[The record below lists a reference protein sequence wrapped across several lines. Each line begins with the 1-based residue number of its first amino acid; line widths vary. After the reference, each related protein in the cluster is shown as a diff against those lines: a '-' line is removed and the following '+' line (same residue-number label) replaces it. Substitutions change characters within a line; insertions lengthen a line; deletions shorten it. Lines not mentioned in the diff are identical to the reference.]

1 MPPSGITSTSVQ
13 ADPLPSKRG
22 EIGYIEFAES
32 SPTNILSV
40 RDLPPN
46 PHPDDRDSD
55 DHSFVYPD
63 AVSPPLQPD
72 SVVAEQSCSTAS
84 ITKSHGILDL
94 FKPEGP
100 PAFGGLRLYTLVILA
115 MQLILLGGTVA
126 VWVLVSKR
134 ISQIGQLTIIPFHI
148 IFVILVLVQLLLLER
163 RLFRLYEER
172 YNYVRPGEILPR
184 HRSPRSSM
192 ILSLAPWNRPSLP
205 TYAVALSE
213 SGVGTGD
220 VEDLLIPYLPP
231 PAYGNTRESTL
242 VLQNIFRAS
251 SGPESST
258 GRPQS
263 YVCGDEQGDLV
274 QNADIARRLEETIN
288 RLEPPSAAHVVIR

>member
-1 MPPSGITSTSVQ
+1 MPPSNITSTSAQ

-22 EIGYIEFAES
+22 EIGYIEVAEPS
-32 SPTNILSV
+32 STDTLSV
-40 RDLPPN
+40 RPPN

-63 AVSPPLQPD
+63 AVNPPPQPD
-72 SVVAEQSCSTAS
+72 SVRAEQSFSTAS

-115 MQLILLGGTVA
+115 MQLILLGVTVA

-134 ISQIGQLTIIPFHI
+134 ISHIGQLTIIPFHI
-148 IFVILVLVQLLLLER
+148 IFVILVLVQLILLER
-163 RLFRLYEER
+163 RLFRLHGER
-172 YNYVRPGEILPR
+172 SNHVRPEDILPR
-184 HRSPRSSM
+184 HRSMPRSSM
-192 ILSLAPWNRPSLP
+192 ILTLAPWNRPSLP

-220 VEDLLIPYLPP
+220 VEDHHIPYLPP

-242 VLQNIFRAS
+242 VLQNIPRAN

-258 GRPQS
+258 GRLQS
-263 YVCGDEQGDLV
+263 YVCGDEQRDLV
-274 QNADIARRLEETIN
+274 QNADIARRLEETMN
-288 RLEPPSAAHVVIR
+288 RLEPPPAAHVVIR

>member
-1 MPPSGITSTSVQ
+1 MPPSGITSTSAQ

-22 EIGYIEFAES
+22 EIGYT
-32 SPTNILSV
+32 SPANTLSV
-40 RDLPPN
+40 RNLPPS

-63 AVSPPLQPD
+63 AVPQPD
-72 SVVAEQSCSTAS
+72 SVVAEQSSSTAS

-184 HRSPRSSM
+184 HRTPRSSM
-192 ILSLAPWNRPSLP
+192 ILTLAPWNRPALP
-205 TYAVALSE
+205 PYAVALSE

-220 VEDLLIPYLPP
+220 IEDLLIPHLPP

-242 VLQNIFRAS
+242 DLQNILRAN
-251 SGPESST
+251 SGPEFST
-258 GRPQS
+258 GRRQS

-288 RLEPPSAAHVVIR
+288 RLETPSAAHVVIR